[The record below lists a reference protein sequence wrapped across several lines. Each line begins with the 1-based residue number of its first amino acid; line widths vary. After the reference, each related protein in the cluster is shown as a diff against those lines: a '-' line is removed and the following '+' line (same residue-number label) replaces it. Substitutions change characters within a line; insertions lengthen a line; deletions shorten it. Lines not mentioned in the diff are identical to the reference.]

1 MLIDTHCHVHFNAYK
16 EDSDEVIR
24 RAFNNGVKMII
35 VGTDAGTSE
44 GAVAL
49 AGKYDGIWAAI
60 GMHPNHAYSLHHDE
74 SELSEPKNK
83 LERFDYKFY
92 KNLALSSDRVVAIG
106 ECGLD
111 FYRIPAELNAQ
122 EIKAKQ
128 VEIFKEHINLAT
140 ELNLPLIIHVREAH
154 KETIETL
161 RLEINKG
168 NLPKKGVIH
177 CFTSNWEDAK
187 KYLDLGFMISF
198 TGTIAFPP
206 RKGQPDISAEV
217 VRNTPLENI
226 LIETDSPY
234 LAPPPHRG
242 ERNEPSYVKFVAER
256 IAAIKGLDFE
266 EVADSVSGN
275 AVRFFNLPL
284 K

>member
-24 RAFNNGVKMII
+24 RAFNNGVKMIT
-35 VGTDAGTSE
+35 VGTDAETSKA
-44 GAVAL
+44 AVLTAE
-49 AGKYDGIWAAI
+49 KYDGLWASV
-60 GMHPNHAYSLHHDE
+60 GLHPNHLYSLHHDE
-74 SELSEPKNK
+74 SEHSAPKPALEEFDANLYRELIKSSEK
-83 LERFDYKFY
+83 
-92 KNLALSSDRVVAIG
+92 VVAIG

-111 FYRIPAELNAQ
+111 FYRIPAEFNFE

-128 VEIFKEHINLAT
+128 ISLFKEHIRLAT
-140 ELNLPLIIHVREAH
+140 ELNLPLIVHVREAH
-154 KETIETL
+154 QETVETL

-177 CFTSNWEDAK
+177 CFTSNWEDAR

-206 RKGQPDISAEV
+206 RKGQPDISREA
-217 VRNTPLENI
+217 VRQVPLENI
-226 LIETDSPY
+226 LVETDSPY

-242 ERNEPSYVKFVAER
+242 KRNEPSYVRLVAEK
-256 IAAIKGLDFE
+256 IAEIKGIDFE
-266 EVADSVSGN
+266 AVARQATSN
-275 AVRFFNLPL
+275 AKKLFNI
-284 K
+284 